1 MKAKVVTGAERKAA
15 LLECG
20 AKLAAK
26 HGAVNVTRRMV
37 AKACKVSEGLVTA
50 YMGTTADAQKLY
62 TRQAKK
68 LGLKLPTKEQV
79 EAIGAKLRAHG
90 PRKAPVKR
98 TSRKRSVKEVQAI
111 REKIAGKRA
120 SPALAKALR
129 KPAAKKSVSVPAV
142 TAAKPAGKLP
152 RKAGAAKKPVSAVP
166 AVQVAARRPTAAR
179 TPKAPPTLPPPPL
192 PPLPLEAVGLPPLPL
207 H

>member
-1 MKAKVVTGAERKAA
+1 
-15 LLECG
+15 
-20 AKLAAK
+20 
-26 HGAVNVTRRMV
+26 MV

-111 REKIAGKRA
+111 KRKVAAPKASAAVVKAIKATPKVAAEKSKTTTA
-120 SPALAKALR
+120 S
-129 KPAAKKSVSVPAV
+129 
-142 TAAKPAGKLP
+142 P